1 MTDRKPFMLRLE
13 PATMEALKR
22 WAADDLRSV
31 NGQIEYLLRVAL
43 RDAGRLTGSKK
54 PRPATDAEP
63 DSSEPPG
70 DRDHEQRRLGA
81 DRQRAAAPGMR
92 R

>member
-13 PATMEALKR
+13 PATMEALKM

-43 RDAGRLTGSKK
+43 RGAGRLPGSKK

-70 DRDHEQRRLGA
+70 EQGPEQRRSDA
-81 DRQRAAAPGMR
+81 DRQRAAAVGTR